1 MNYFGQAG
9 VFLFETVFGLYM
21 LIVMLRFLLQW
32 VRADFYNPVSQGIVM
47 MTNPPLRV
55 LRKVIPGWF
64 GVDFASL
71 ALLLILGIAKT
82 YLIQWA
88 LGRGPA
94 FSGVLVYS
102 VGVILQ
108 YLVWIL
114 IIAVIVRIVASWLV
128 TSYNPIL
135 GLLDSLTEPLMAPA
149 RRILP
154 PFGGLDFSP
163 ILVIIFLNLSLIL
176 LVNPLLDQG
185 ARMMLMA

>member
-9 VFLFETVFGLYM
+9 VFLIETVFGLYM

-47 MTNPPLRV
+47 MTNPPLRL

-64 GVDFASL
+64 GIDFASL
-71 ALLLILGIAKT
+71 ALLLILAIAKT

-88 LGRGPA
+88 SGRGPA

-102 VGVILQ
+102 IGLILQ

-128 TSYNPIL
+128 TSYNPII